1 MFALTKWLAFCE
13 IITKKL
19 MKNILFALLVFFSF
33 QAFSQKFAYV
43 DTDYILANLP
53 EYTSAQKQIN
63 EISIKWQKEIEEKLA
78 EVDKMYKDYQVEKI
92 LLSEEMR
99 IKKEEDIIKKEK
111 EAKELQKKRFGQGGD
126 LFKKQQELIK
136 PIQDKVYNA
145 IVEISETKGY
155 AMVFDKAGSTTVIY
169 SQKRYDISNDVI
181 KQLGYEPGVNTDITD
196 DEDEEEIKSPNDN
209 KNKK

>member
-1 MFALTKWLAFCE
+1 
-13 IITKKL
+13 
-19 MKNILFALLVFFSF
+19 MKRILSVLLVLLSF

-43 DTDYILANLP
+43 DTDYVLANLP

-63 EISIKWQKEIEEKLA
+63 EISVKWQKEIEEKLA

-111 EAKELQKKRFGQGGD
+111 DAKELQKKRFGQGGD

-181 KQLGYEPGVNTDITD
+181 KQLGYEPGVNTDID
-196 DEDEEEIKSPNDN
+196 DEEEEEEIKSPNDN
-209 KNKK
+209 RNKK

>member
-19 MKNILFALLVFFSF
+19 MKNILFALLVLLSF
-33 QAFSQKFAYV
+33 PAFSQKFAYV

>member
-1 MFALTKWLAFCE
+1 
-13 IITKKL
+13 
-19 MKNILFALLVFFSF
+19 MKRLLSILLVLFSY
-33 QAFSQKFAYV
+33 QAFSQRFAYV

-53 EYTSAQKQIN
+53 EYISAQKQIN
-63 EISIKWQKEIEEKLA
+63 EVSIKWQKEIEEKLA
-78 EVDKMYKDYQVEKI
+78 EIDKMYKDYQVERI

-99 IKKEEDIIKKEK
+99 IKKEEEIIKKERDV
-111 EAKELQKKRFGQGGD
+111 KELQKKRFGQGGD

-181 KQLGYEPGVNTDITD
+181 KQLGYEPGVNTDIEN
-196 DEDEEEIKSPNDN
+196 DEDEEELYSPNDG
-209 KNKK
+209 KNQK

>member
-1 MFALTKWLAFCE
+1 M
-13 IITKKL
+13 KK
-19 MKNILFALLVFFSF
+19 ILFALLVSLSF
-33 QAFSQKFAYV
+33 QTYSQKFAYV

-63 EISIKWQKEIEEKLA
+63 EISVKWQKEIEEKLA

>member
-1 MFALTKWLAFCE
+1 
-13 IITKKL
+13 
-19 MKNILFALLVFFSF
+19 MKNIFFALLMLFSF

>member
-1 MFALTKWLAFCE
+1 
-13 IITKKL
+13 
-19 MKNILFALLVFFSF
+19 MKRILSVLLVLFSF

-43 DTDYILANLP
+43 DTDYVLANLP

-63 EISIKWQKEIEEKLA
+63 DISVKWQKEIEEKLA

-181 KQLGYEPGVNTDITD
+181 KQLGYEPGVNTDIED
-196 DEDEEEIKSPNDN
+196 DEEKEEIKSPNDG

>member
-1 MFALTKWLAFCE
+1 
-13 IITKKL
+13 
-19 MKNILFALLVFFSF
+19 MKNILFALLILFSF

>member
-1 MFALTKWLAFCE
+1 MD
-13 IITKKL
+13 
-19 MKNILFALLVFFSF
+19 MKNFLSVIFFCMPFLLS
-33 QAFSQKFAYV
+33 AQKFAYV
-43 DTDYILANLP
+43 NTDYVLANLP
-53 EYTSAQKQIN
+53 EYATAQKQIN
-63 EISIKWQKEIEEKLA
+63 DVSVGWQKEIEAKLA

-99 IKKEEDIIKKEK
+99 IKREEDIIKKEK

-155 AMVFDKAGSTTVIY
+155 ALVFDKSGSTTVLY
-169 SQKRYDISNDVI
+169 SQKRYDISDDVI
-181 KQLGYEPGVNTDITD
+181 RQLGFEPGLDSNEEG
-196 DEDEEEIKSPNDN
+196 DEDEEEENEEQPAKKDDKKS
-209 KNKK
+209 K

>member
-19 MKNILFALLVFFSF
+19 MKNILFALLVLFSF

>member
-1 MFALTKWLAFCE
+1 
-13 IITKKL
+13 
-19 MKNILFALLVFFSF
+19 MKNILFALLVLLSF
-33 QAFSQKFAYV
+33 PAFSQKFAYV

>member
-1 MFALTKWLAFCE
+1 MTIKN
-13 IITKKL
+13 INMKKL
-19 MKNILFALLVFFSF
+19 FVLVCFLTFAGVS
-33 QAFSQKFAYV
+33 FSQKFAYV

-53 EYTSAQKQIN
+53 DYASAKKQLN

-99 IKKEEDIIKKEK
+99 IKREEDIIKKEQ
-111 EAKELQKKRFGQGGD
+111 EVKELQKKRFGQDGD

-155 AMVFDKAGSTTVIY
+155 GMVFDKAGSTTVIY
-169 SQKRYDISNDVI
+169 SQKRYDVSDDVI
-181 KQLGYEPGVNTDITD
+181 RGMGYEPGLVD
-196 DEDEEEIKSPNDN
+196 DSDSAPTGEDEEEEDSGPEQKNLNSRDN
-209 KNKK
+209 SDK

>member
-1 MFALTKWLAFCE
+1 
-13 IITKKL
+13 
-19 MKNILFALLVFFSF
+19 MKNILFALLVLFSF